1 MRAVFLDSD
10 SLGEVDLSPIQN
22 QVDEL
27 VLYGTTAPDQL
38 LERVAGFDLVI
49 TNKVKIT
56 AEAMTGLKGILVVAT
71 GVNNVDLS
79 AAEAAG
85 VPVHNVLN
93 YGTDSVAQHTLMLM
107 LSLAARLPVYQHELK
122 QGNWQQSP
130 FFCLLNHSTTQL
142 AGKQLVIV
150 GSGTLGSA
158 VAKLAEAFGAKVT
171 FSARPG
177 STGDSRPS
185 FDSLLPEADLIS
197 FHCPLT
203 DASHHLLNA
212 DNIGQAKPGCLVV
225 NCARGGVIDEEAC
238 LQALKKGI
246 LGGLAVDVLPVEPPV
261 GGHALLDA
269 MNEPLNL
276 IVTPHNAWITP
287 EARQNIVRLTA
298 GNIAAIKQ
306 S

>member
-1 MRAVFLDSD
+1 
-10 SLGEVDLSPIQN
+10 
-22 QVDEL
+22 
-27 VLYGTTAPDQL
+27 
-38 LERVAGFDLVI
+38 
-49 TNKVKIT
+49 
-56 AEAMTGLKGILVVAT
+56 
-71 GVNNVDLS
+71 
-79 AAEAAG
+79 
-85 VPVHNVLN
+85 
-93 YGTDSVAQHTLMLM
+93 LMLM

-130 FFCLLNHSTTQL
+130 FFCLLNHATTQL

-177 STGDSRPS
+177 STDDSRPS

-203 DASHHLLNA
+203 DASQHLLNA
-212 DNIGQAKPGCLVV
+212 DNISKIKPGCLVV
-225 NCARGGVIDEEAC
+225 NCARGGVVDEEAC
-238 LQALKKGI
+238 LQALKEGV

-261 GGHALLDA
+261 EGHAMLDA

-298 GNIAAIKQ
+298 ENIVAIKQ